1 MKAIELR
8 NLWLDYYKSLGH
20 IDIGS
25 SSLIGDGETGVL
37 FNIAGMQPIM
47 KYLLGEPHPSG
58 AKRLCN
64 LQNCVRTIDIDEVG
78 DNRHLTFFEMMGC
91 WSLGDYF
98 KKEKTKWSLDFL
110 TKKLGFDINRIACTV
125 FDGDDNAPRDTETA
139 GYLEAAG
146 VKKQNIY
153 FRPKKDNWWDVP
165 GTINTPCGPD
175 NEWFYITDKP
185 ACSKECNPSC
195 DCGHFVEIG
204 NDVYMQFKQLEGGKY
219 EELKNKNVDC
229 GFGFERNLMFLN
241 NTEDCYTTDLFTG
254 VIKKLEELTG
264 IKYNADEKS
273 TKAFRIIA
281 DHVRTSMMLIADEK
295 HLKPSNVQQGYILRR
310 LIRRAVRYA
319 NMLGLEKGTLS
330 LIAKTYIEG
339 DYYKNFNNL
348 VDNKQLVLEEL
359 DTEEDRFLKTLT
371 AGEKEL
377 NKLIEKLKQFALD
390 NKKINGTLAFRLFDT
405 FGFPLEMTIE
415 MAGELGYV
423 VDIEGFNKAFEE
435 HRKKSGA
442 GQTGVFKGGLAN
454 NDYETTKLHTATHL
468 LHAGLIKVLKSECKQ
483 SGSNITPERLRLD
496 FTFDRKLTE
505 DEIKQVEDY
514 VNEAIKA
521 AVPVTMKEM
530 SVKDAKA
537 SGAIGVFDSKYGDVV
552 KVYTTGKYSSEI
564 CGGPHAKNTSELHHF
579 KIIKEE
585 SSSAGV
591 RRIKAIID

>member
-20 IDIGS
+20 VDIGS
-25 SSLIGDGETGVL
+25 SSLIADGETGVL

-58 AKRLCN
+58 SKRLCN

-78 DNRHLTFFEMMGC
+78 DNRHLTFFEMMGA

-98 KKEKTKWSLDFL
+98 KKEKTKWSVDFL

-125 FDGDDNAPRDTETA
+125 FAGDKDAPKDVETA
-139 GYLEAAG
+139 TYLQDAG
-146 VKKQNIY
+146 IKKQNIY
-153 FRPKKDNWWDVP
+153 FMPKADNWWDVP
-165 GTINTPCGPD
+165 GTVDTPCGPD

-185 ACSKECNPSC
+185 ACGKNCNPSC

-204 NDVYMQFKQLEGGKY
+204 NDVYMQFLKLDGGKFS
-219 EELKNKNVDC
+219 ELKNKNVDC

-254 VIKKLEELTG
+254 VIRKLEELTG
-264 IKYNADEKS
+264 IKYMADEKS

-319 NMLGLEKGTLS
+319 NMLGLPKGTLS
-330 LIAKTYIEG
+330 DVAKTYIEG
-339 DYYKNFNNL
+339 DYYKTFKQL
-348 VDNKQLVLEEL
+348 TENKQMVYEEL
-359 DTEEDRFLKTLT
+359 NTEEERFLKTLE

-377 NKLIEKLKQFALD
+377 NKLIDRLKQFAP
-390 NKKINGTLAFRLFDT
+390 NVKRIAGEKAFRLFDT
-405 FGFPLEMTIE
+405 FGFPLEMTVE
-415 MAGELGYV
+415 MAKEQGYE
-423 VDIEGFNKAFEE
+423 VDVEGFNKAFEE

-442 GQTGVFKGGLAN
+442 GTVGVFKGGLQSDDYAN
-454 NDYETTKLHTATHL
+454 AKLHTATHL

-483 SGSNITPERLRLD
+483 SGSNINPERLRFD
-496 FTFDRKLTE
+496 FTFDRKMTD

-514 VNEAIKA
+514 VNTAIKA
-521 AVPVTMKEM
+521 AVPVTMAEM

-552 KVYTTGKYSSEI
+552 KVYTIGEYSSEI

-591 RRIKAIID
+591 RRIRAIID